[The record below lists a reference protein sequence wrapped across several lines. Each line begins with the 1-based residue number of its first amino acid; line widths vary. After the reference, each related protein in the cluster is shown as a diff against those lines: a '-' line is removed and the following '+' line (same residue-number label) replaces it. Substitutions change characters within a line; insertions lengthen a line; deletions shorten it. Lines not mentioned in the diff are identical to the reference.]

1 MSEHDQPG
9 QPPAEG
15 AAATPAQ
22 TVFYRRSR
30 FATRLP
36 MDRLYT
42 PAHYWLVE
50 EEPGVWRVGLT
61 GFATRMLGDLVEYG
75 FSVKPG
81 AAIAVGQTIGWLE
94 GFKAV
99 ADLFSVA
106 RGEFLGAN
114 EALAGDITLVE
125 SEPYKRGWL
134 YRVRGEPAEP
144 RLDVHAYVAL
154 LDTTIDAMLR
164 DRHKMPGSDGDGDA
178 GDVGDEETHDGKS

>member
-1 MSEHDQPG
+1 MSERDQPE
-9 QPPAEG
+9 QPPAG
-15 AAATPAQ
+15 NAAATPAP

-36 MDRLYT
+36 VDRLYT

-81 AAIAVGQTIGWLE
+81 AAIEVGQTIGWLE

-99 ADLFSVA
+99 ADLYSVA

-144 RLDVHAYVAL
+144 RLDVQAYVAL

-164 DRHKMPGSDGDGDA
+164 DRHKAPGSDGDGDA
-178 GDVGDEETHDGKS
+178 GDEETHDGKS

>member
-1 MSEHDQPG
+1 MSERDQSG

-36 MDRLYT
+36 VDRLYT

-50 EEPGVWRVGLT
+50 EDPGVWRVGLT

-81 AAIAVGQTIGWLE
+81 AGIAVGQTIGWLE

-144 RLDVHAYVAL
+144 RLDVQAYVAL
-154 LDTTIDAMLR
+154 LDTTVDAMLR
-164 DRHKMPGSDGDGDA
+164 DRHKGGGDEGDA
-178 GDVGDEETHDGKS
+178 GNGEEKDDDES

>member
-1 MSEHDQPG
+1 MNERDQSG
-9 QPPAEG
+9 QPEAPAES
-15 AAATPAQ
+15 AAAAPAP

-36 MDRLYT
+36 VDRLYT

-50 EEPGVWRVGLT
+50 EEPGTWRVGLT

-81 AAIAVGQTIGWLE
+81 ASIVVGQTIGWLE

-134 YRVRGEPAEP
+134 YRVRGEPADP
-144 RLDVHAYVAL
+144 RLDVQGYVEL

-164 DRHKMPGSDGDGDA
+164 DRHKDIGDGD
-178 GDVGDEETHDGKS
+178 THDDEG

>member
-1 MSEHDQPG
+1 MSERDEPG
-9 QPPAEG
+9 GRQPPAAG
-15 AAATPAQ
+15 AAATPAP

-36 MDRLYT
+36 VDRWYT
-42 PAHYWLVE
+42 PAHYWLVQE
-50 EEPGVWRVGLT
+50 EAGVWRVGLT

-75 FSVKPG
+75 FAVKPG
-81 AAIAVGQTIGWLE
+81 GAIAVGQTIGWLE

-114 EALAGDITLVE
+114 EALTGDITLVE

-144 RLDVHAYVAL
+144 RLDVQAYVAL
-154 LDTTIDAMLR
+154 LDTTIDAMLS
-164 DRHKMPGSDGDGDA
+164 DRHKGMGADADGEGND
-178 GDVGDEETHDGKS
+178 DES